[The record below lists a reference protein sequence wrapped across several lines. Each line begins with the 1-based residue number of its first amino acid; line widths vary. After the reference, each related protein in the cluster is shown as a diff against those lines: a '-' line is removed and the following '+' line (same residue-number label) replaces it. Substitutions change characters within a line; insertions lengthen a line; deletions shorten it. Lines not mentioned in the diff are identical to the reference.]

1 MNSIILSR
9 INKVKLY
16 LLKPT
21 FYKGYNGYVELELAI
36 PIPSRCYIYTT
47 QNISPCHYICSDFK
61 YTKSRYIDIYDFFTW
76 NLQLV
81 PIPNFIEGDFIL
93 ASEHKLTKE
102 QIWDILSTTDNKHII
117 KILSYHV

>member
-9 INKVKLY
+9 INKVGLY

-36 PIPSRCYIYTT
+36 PIPSTCYIYAA
-47 QNISPCHYICSDFK
+47 QNRLPCHYICSDFK

-93 ASEHKLTKE
+93 ASKHKLTKE
-102 QIWDILSTTDNKHII
+102 QIWDILSTTNNKHII